1 MEVAFEG
8 EYEKTAEGFS
18 WMRRLMFMLVL
29 TITSVVAIDHFTTKK
44 SPLADED
51 WIPKEKLV
59 RYEVGSSC
67 PLYYPQD

>member
-1 MEVAFEG
+1 
-8 EYEKTAEGFS
+8 
-18 WMRRLMFMLVL
+18 MRRLMFMLVL